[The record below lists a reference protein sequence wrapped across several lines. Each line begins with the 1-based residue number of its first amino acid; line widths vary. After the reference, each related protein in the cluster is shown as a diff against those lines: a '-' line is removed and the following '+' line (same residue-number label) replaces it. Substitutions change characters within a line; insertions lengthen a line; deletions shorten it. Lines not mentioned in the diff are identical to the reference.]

1 MGKKQPRNAKPSW
14 KYLEVEIS
22 KEIYDVYRKVGKM
35 YGISAEELMASLLT
49 LKVWGIDQKIKDGR
63 V

>member
-1 MGKKQPRNAKPSW
+1 MGKKQPRIGKPSW

-22 KEIYDVYRKVGKM
+22 KEIYDLYRKVGKI
-35 YGISAEELMASLLT
+35 YGISAEKLMACMLT
-49 LKVWGIDQKIKDGR
+49 LKVREIDQKINDSR